1 MDIDPSALDLIAYDV
16 GWFEQSFLVDE
27 LKEHDLYTVEAIR
40 ATLKTVRRR
49 QQMWNTM
56 VEGLVAQLVLIEG
69 ASMLGW
75 DDDDELSEIA
85 RLVGE

>member
-1 MDIDPSALDLIAYDV
+1 MDIDPSVLDSIAYNV

-56 VEGLVAQLVLIEG
+56 VEGLAAHLLLLESKGGQ
-69 ASMLGW
+69 
-75 DDDDELSEIA
+75 
-85 RLVGE
+85 R